1 MNNNLP
7 TGGTPETGDVTAGLS
22 EAVIEADTG
31 KKGIP
36 PIDAGT
42 AAVDYA
48 AQQNAAPASVVHV
61 DFRGEAAR
69 KAAAKVETSED
80 PEVAQAVEAL
90 QTGRLGYRFAKRAF
104 DIVFSALVLV
114 CLSWLFLIIAIL
126 IKLDDPKGPV
136 LFKQRRV
143 GMTKDGKFTYFDMYK
158 FRSMCV
164 DAEAK
169 LAVLK
174 SLNEKTGPVFKIA
187 EDPRITR
194 VGKWLRKL
202 SLDELPQF
210 FNVLMGD
217 IHRGAKARTSL
228 GSCHLQRSPEAAF
241 AGKARHHLLLADSPQ
256 SRFHHLRRVG

>member
-1 MNNNLP
+1 MP

-169 LAVLK
+169 LAALK

-187 EDPRITR
+187 EAQPGRIAA
-194 VGKWLRKL
+194 
-202 SLDELPQF
+202 
-210 FNVLMGD
+210 VLQRADGRYF
-217 IHRGAKARTSL
+217 HRGAKARASL
-228 GSCHLQRSPEAAF
+228 GGCHLQRSAEAAF
-241 AGKARHHLLLADSPQ
+241 AGKAWYHLLLADSPQ
-256 SRFHHLRRVG
+256 SRFHHVRRVG